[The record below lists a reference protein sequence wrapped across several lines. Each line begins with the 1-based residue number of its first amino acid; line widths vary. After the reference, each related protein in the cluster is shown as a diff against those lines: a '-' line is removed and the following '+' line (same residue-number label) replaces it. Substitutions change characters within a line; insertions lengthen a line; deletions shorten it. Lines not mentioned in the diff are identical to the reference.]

1 MKQVNRILALAFALG
16 LVFLAVLIVV
26 ELIFERAGA
35 SPAIVNWHG
44 MYDWM
49 ATRTWESRSVRIIGG
64 LCALGG
70 VVLLALQLI
79 PRKPER
85 LKVRGGASK
94 VDAAIDRRSV
104 VRTVQQ
110 AVGDID
116 GISRARVGLR
126 GNKVTVDARRRA
138 EVAEAVTTQTVA
150 DATHRAV
157 DELHLRRPPRIS
169 IKLDTARER

>member
-1 MKQVNRILALAFALG
+1 MKQVNRILAIAFALG
-16 LVFLAVLIVV
+16 LIFLALLVVV
-26 ELIFERAGA
+26 ELIFERSGAG
-35 SPAIVNWHG
+35 PAIVNWHG

-49 ATRTWESRSVRIIGG
+49 ASRTWDSRSVRVIGG

-70 VVLLALQLI
+70 VLLLALQLI
-79 PRKPER
+79 PRKKER
-85 LKVRGGASK
+85 LKVRGGDEAI
-94 VDAAIDRRSV
+94 DAAVDRGSV

-116 GISRARVGLR
+116 GISRAHVALR

-138 EVAEAVTTQTVA
+138 EVSEGLTTQTVA

-169 IKLDTARER
+169 VKLATAKER

>member
-1 MKQVNRILALAFALG
+1 MKQLNRIIALPIALG
-16 LVFLAVLIVV
+16 FVFLAVLVVV
-26 ELIFERAGA
+26 ELIAERAGA
-35 SPAIVNWHG
+35 GPVIVNWHG
-44 MYDWM
+44 IYDWM
-49 ATRTWESRSVRIIGG
+49 ATHTWESTSVRIIGG

-70 VVLLALQLI
+70 LLLLALQFI

-85 LKVRGGASK
+85 LRVHAAEKG
-94 VDAAIDRRSV
+94 VDAAIDRRSL

-116 GISRARVGLR
+116 GISQAKVALH

-138 EVAEAVTTQTVA
+138 EAAEGITTQTVA

-157 DELHLRRPPRIS
+157 DDLHLRRPPRIT
-169 IKLDTARER
+169 IKLATARER

>member
-1 MKQVNRILALAFALG
+1 MKKFNRILAILFALG
-16 LVFLAVLIVV
+16 FIFLAVLIVV

-35 SPAIVNWHG
+35 GPAIVNWNSI
-44 MYDWM
+44 YDWA
-49 ATRTWESRSVRIIGG
+49 ATHTWNSRSVRIIGG

-70 VVLLALQLI
+70 LVLLGLQLI
-79 PRKPER
+79 PRKKER
-85 LKVRGGASK
+85 LKVSGGRDEI
-94 VDAAIDRRSV
+94 DAAIDRRSV

-116 GISRARVGLR
+116 GISQARVALH

-138 EVAEAVTTQTVA
+138 EASEGITTQTVA

-157 DELHLRRPPRIS
+157 DDLHLRRPPRIT
-169 IKLDTARER
+169 IKLATARER

>member
-1 MKQVNRILALAFALG
+1 MKQINRIIAIPIALG
-16 LVFLAVLIVV
+16 FVFLAVLVVV

-35 SPAIVNWHG
+35 GPAIVNWHG
-44 MYDWM
+44 MYNWM
-49 ATRTWESRSVRIIGG
+49 ATHTWDSTSVRIIGG

-70 VVLLALQLI
+70 LVLLGLQLI

-85 LKVRGGASK
+85 LRVHGGEK
-94 VDAAIDRRSV
+94 GVDAAIDRRSV

-116 GISRARVGLR
+116 GISQARVALH

-138 EVAEAVTTQTVA
+138 EAAEGITTQTVA

-157 DELHLRRPPRIS
+157 DDLHLRRPPRIT
-169 IKLDTARER
+169 IKLETARER